1 MNRNKRAIW
10 KQALETRRWKFWAW
24 LMRHYPELY
33 DWCDTHLPFDTL
45 PF

>member
-1 MNRNKRAIW
+1 MRREKIGW
-10 KQALETRRWKFWAW
+10 KQRLITKRRKFWHW
-24 LMRHYPELY
+24 MMRHYPKLY